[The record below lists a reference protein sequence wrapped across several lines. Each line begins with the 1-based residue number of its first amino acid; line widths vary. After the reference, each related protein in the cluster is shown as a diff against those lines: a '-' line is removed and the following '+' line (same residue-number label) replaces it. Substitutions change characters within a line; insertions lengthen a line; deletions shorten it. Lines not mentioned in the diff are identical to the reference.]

1 MTQGK
6 DFGALSGAA
15 MHESFRGVRN
25 FMLAGSL
32 WNQNRYERR
41 VARTS
46 KSAVSRFSKTA

>member
-25 FMLAGSL
+25 FMLAGS
-32 WNQNRYERR
+32 
-41 VARTS
+41 
-46 KSAVSRFSKTA
+46 